1 MLLSRFPR
9 VSLAHL
15 PTPLEHLPRLSKHL
29 GGPEIYVK
37 RDDCTGLGTGGNK
50 TRKLEFLMADAQVH
64 DATAIVTQGAVQSNH
79 ARQTA
84 AAACKLGMKC
94 ELVFEKRVGDA
105 PESYRKSGNVLL
117 DRIFGAGI
125 REVEK
130 GSDMNAAMEVVA
142 DELRANGENP
152 YIIPGGGSNP
162 IGALGYVDCALE
174 MLAQANRAGIPL
186 DHVVHATGSAG
197 TQAGLVVGLNAMHS
211 NIPLLGIGVNAPKE
225 IQEDKVWKLA
235 LETEEFIGAP
245 GVVQRKDIVA
255 NCDYV
260 GPGYGIPTDAMNAAV
275 LLLARLEGLLFDPVY
290 SGKGL
295 AGLIDQVQNGVLR
308 KAKHVVFVHTGGQ
321 AGLFGYADLLDTGT

>member
-9 VSLAHL
+9 IPLAHL

-50 TRKLEFLMADAQVH
+50 TRKLEFLVADAIDKGADV
-64 DATAIVTQGAVQSNH
+64 IITQGAVQSNH

-84 AAACKLGMKC
+84 AAACKVGMTC
-94 ELVFEKRVGDA
+94 ELIFEKRVADA
-105 PESYRKSGNVLL
+105 DDAYNNSGNVLL
-117 DRIFGAGI
+117 DRIFGANI

-130 GSDMNAAMEVVA
+130 GSDMNLAMEA
-142 DELRANGENP
+142 LAEELRGQGKSP

-174 MLAQANRAGIPL
+174 FLSQANHDGIVI

-197 TQAGLVVGLNAMHS
+197 TQAGLVVGLKAS
-211 NIPLLGIGVNAPKE
+211 SAGIPLLGIGVNAPKDV
-225 IQEDKVWKLA
+225 QEEKVWALA
-235 LETEEFIGAP
+235 QETADYVGAP
-245 GVVQRKDIVA
+245 GCVERDDIVA

-260 GPGYGIPTDAMNAAV
+260 GDGYGLPTKAMNDAV
-275 LLLARLEGLLFDPVY
+275 MLLARLEGLLFDPVY

-295 AGLIDQVQNGVLR
+295 AGMIDQVDKGYFGD
-308 KAKHVVFVHTGGQ
+308 AKRILFVHTGGV
-321 AGLFGYADLLDTGT
+321 AGLFGYSKILKP